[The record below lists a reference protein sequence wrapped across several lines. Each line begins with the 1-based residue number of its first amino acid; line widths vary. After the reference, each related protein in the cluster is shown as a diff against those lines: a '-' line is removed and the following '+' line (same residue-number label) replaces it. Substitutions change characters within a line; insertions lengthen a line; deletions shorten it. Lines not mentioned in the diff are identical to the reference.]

1 MPSMD
6 QFSSNVQNQ
15 ALMVQPQEPQVPFFM
30 KALENLPSQTSM
42 TALAGYRFSNTM
54 FKGGYL
60 DVASGAT
67 GRVNALRKT
76 IGKRTGAFVGGAMG
90 NADDYAFGKNFL
102 GKFSSKKVKSALMT
116 NANPIGFGRYDTVAR
131 LSGMAGAG
139 APYSP
144 MQGGAFLA
152 NWALKP
158 DFIRNRAAA
167 RYGSDVINNTADNAI
182 WTGGV
187 FGRIKTIDKA
197 DDYAR
202 AVSKANDLRSSLG
215 AAAPS
220 RSQGRVLKAGDKA
233 AARLSKL
240 DDSIVKL
247 GKVTN
252 ANFAR
257 TGAIN
262 YIGSSTGIS
271 TSALAPD
278 ALNAMVSGTLKTG
291 AADAAIASQVSN
303 IGRARALY
311 ETIPGELSKSVFGHY
326 NIMSG
331 GKFADFADT
340 AVGKRTVSS
349 FAGAMEKYKF
359 GSAGTGTSMGMVDDA
374 THALKAG
381 GFMPG
386 AGYADDATRI
396 LSGGTST
403 IRSTS
408 GRLAKEA
415 FKAGDKATAAKMGGQ
430 YLSTYGKAAGK
441 AFSAYGYATLAY
453 DVGKGIGNMMMGGVN
468 FAKDAMKSMQGTINK
483 PVFGAGFKDN
493 EVAASSRA
501 RGVMAIQNSRL
512 NARSMLGSEGGM
524 MAAHFG

>member
-15 ALMVQPQEPQVPFFM
+15 ALMTPQPEPQVPFFM
-30 KALENLPSQTSM
+30 KALENLPSQSSM
-42 TALAGYRFSNTM
+42 TALSGYRFSNTM

-60 DVASGAT
+60 DVADGAT

-76 IGKRTGAFVGGAMG
+76 LGKRTGAFVGGAMG
-90 NADDYAFGKNFL
+90 NADDYAFGKSVLGNFA
-102 GKFSSKKVKSALMT
+102 SKKLKPALMT
-116 NANPIGFGRYDTVAR
+116 NANPIGFGRYDSVAR
-131 LSGMAGAG
+131 LAGMSGSG

-167 RYGSDVINNTADNAI
+167 RFGSDVINNAGDNSV

-197 DDYAR
+197 DDYTR
-202 AVSKANDLRSSLG
+202 AVSKANDLRSTLG
-215 AAAPS
+215 ASSATT
-220 RSQGRVLKAGDKA
+220 RSQRRVLARGDKA

-252 ANFAR
+252 ASFV
-257 TGAIN
+257 GA
-262 YIGSSTGIS
+262 
-271 TSALAPD
+271 AVDD
-278 ALNAMVSGTLKTG
+278 AMSGMGVSGSRAAGMRASLMDEVMKTG
-291 AADAAIASQVSN
+291 VADDAIKSQISQ

-311 ETIPGELSKSVFGHY
+311 ETIPGEISKSVFGHY
-326 NIMSG
+326 NIMNRG
-331 GKFADFADT
+331 EFAKFADT
-340 AVGKRTVSS
+340 ATGKRTVKS
-349 FAGAMEKYKF
+349 FANAMEKYRL
-359 GSAGTGTSMGMVDDA
+359 GANSSGVVGTLDDVGHIGRTFMSGMG
-374 THALKAG
+374 
-381 GFMPG
+381 G
-386 AGYADDATRI
+386 AGYADDAANV
-396 LSGGTST
+396 LKGGTKT
-403 IRSTS
+403 IRAAS
-408 GRLAKEA
+408 GQLAKEA

-483 PVFGAGFKDN
+483 PIFGAGFKDN

>member
-1 MPSMD
+1 MTP
-6 QFSSNVQNQ
+6 
-15 ALMVQPQEPQVPFFM
+15 QPEPQVPFFM

-60 DVASGAT
+60 DVADGAT

-76 IGKRTGAFVGGAMG
+76 LGKRTGAFVGGTMG

-144 MQGGAFLA
+144 MQTGAFLA

-197 DDYAR
+197 DDYTR
-202 AVSKANDLRSSLG
+202 AVSKANDLRSTLG
-215 AAAPS
+215 ASAPT
-220 RSQGRVLKAGDKA
+220 RSQSRVLARGDKA

-262 YIGSSTGIS
+262 YIGSASGVS

-278 ALNAMVSGTLKTG
+278 ALNAVVNSTLKTG

-340 AVGKRTVSS
+340 ATGKRTVKS
-349 FAGAMEKYKF
+349 FASAMEKYRL
-359 GSAGTGTSMGMVDDA
+359 GANSSGVVGTLDDVGHIGRTFISGMG
-374 THALKAG
+374 
-381 GFMPG
+381 G
-386 AGYADDATRI
+386 AGYADDAASV
-396 LSGGTST
+396 LKGGTKT
-403 IRSTS
+403 IRAAS
-408 GRLAKEA
+408 GQLAKEA

-483 PVFGAGFKDN
+483 PIFGAGFKDN

>member
-6 QFSSNVQNQ
+6 QFSSNVQGQ
-15 ALMVQPQEPQVPFFM
+15 ALISQQQEPQVPFFM

-60 DVASGAT
+60 DVAEGAT
-67 GRVNALRKT
+67 GKVNALRKT
-76 IGKRTGAFVGGAMG
+76 LGKRTGAFVGGAMG
-90 NADDYAFGKNFL
+90 NADDYALGKSVL
-102 GKFSSKKVKSALMT
+102 GKFASKKAKSALMT

-131 LSGMAGAG
+131 LAGMAGDG
-139 APYSP
+139 VPYSP

-167 RYGSDVINNTADNAI
+167 RYGSDVINNTAPNSI

-197 DDYAR
+197 DDYVR
-202 AVSKANDLRSSLG
+202 AVSKANDLRSSLAG
-215 AAAPS
+215 AAPS
-220 RSQGRVLKAGDKA
+220 RSQNRVLNRGAKA
-233 AARLSKL
+233 AQRLDKL
-240 DDSIVKL
+240 DDSLVKL

-252 ANFAR
+252 ASFVTNVVD
-257 TGAIN
+257 
-262 YIGSSTGIS
+262 
-271 TSALAPD
+271 D
-278 ALNAMVSGTLKTG
+278 AMSGLGVSGSR
-291 AADAAIASQVSN
+291 AAGMRASLMDDVMKSGVADDAIKSQISQ

-326 NIMSG
+326 NIMNTG
-331 GKFADFADT
+331 RFADFADT
-340 AVGKRTVSS
+340 AVGKRTVNS
-349 FAGAMEKYKF
+349 FANAMEKTKMARNAA
-359 GSAGTGTSMGMVDDA
+359 GGLDKLDDAAHAAKSAGAYGAA
-374 THALKAG
+374 T
-381 GFMPG
+381 
-386 AGYADDATRI
+386 YADDATDV
-396 LSGGTST
+396 LKAGTKQ
-403 IRSTS
+403 IRTTS

-415 FKAGDKATAAKMGGQ
+415 FKAGDRATAAKMGGQ
-430 YLSTYGKAAGK
+430 YLSTYGKTAGK
-441 AFSAYGYATLAY
+441 AFSAYGYATLTY
-453 DVGKGIGNMMMGGVN
+453 DIGKGIGNMVMGGVN

-493 EVAASSRA
+493 EVAATSRA

>member
-15 ALMVQPQEPQVPFFM
+15 ALMAPQPEPQVPFFM
-30 KALENLPSQTSM
+30 KALESLPSQTSM

-60 DVASGAT
+60 DVAEGAT
-67 GRVNALRKT
+67 GKVNALRKT
-76 IGKRTGAFVGGAMG
+76 MGKRTGAFVGGAMG
-90 NADDYAFGKNFL
+90 NADDYAFGKSFL
-102 GKFSSKKVKSALMT
+102 GKFASKKAKSALMT

-131 LSGMAGAG
+131 LSGMAGKN

-144 MQGGAFLA
+144 MQGVASIV
-152 NWALKP
+152 NYALKP

-187 FGRIKTIDKA
+187 FGRIKTLEKA
-197 DDYAR
+197 DDYTR
-202 AVSKANDLRSSLG
+202 AVSRANDLRSSLG
-215 AAAPS
+215 GAAPT
-220 RSQGRVLKAGDKA
+220 RSQSRVLNRGTKA
-233 AARLSKL
+233 AARLDKL
-240 DDSIVKL
+240 DDSLVKL

-252 ANFAR
+252 AKFVTNVVDDAM
-257 TGAIN
+257 
-262 YIGSSTGIS
+262 STMG
-271 TSALAPD
+271 
-278 ALNAMVSGTLKTG
+278 VSGSR
-291 AADAAIASQVSN
+291 AAGMRASLMDDIMTSGVADDAIKSQISQ

-326 NIMSG
+326 NIMNKG
-331 GKFADFADT
+331 NYANFADT
-340 AVGKRTVSS
+340 AVGKRTVNS
-349 FAGAMEKYKF
+349 FASAMEKYKY
-359 GSAGTGTSMGMVDDA
+359 GSRGTGTAMGAVDDA
-374 THALKAG
+374 THAVKAA

-386 AGYADDATRI
+386 AGYADDAANV
-396 LSGGTST
+396 LKGGTST

-468 FAKDAMKSMQGTINK
+468 FAKDALKSMQGTINK
-483 PVFGAGFKDN
+483 PIFGAGFKDN

>member
-1 MPSMD
+1 MAP
-6 QFSSNVQNQ
+6 Q
-15 ALMVQPQEPQVPFFM
+15 QEPQVPFFM
-30 KALENLPSQTSM
+30 KALESM
-42 TALAGYRFSNTM
+42 PRQSSLMALSGYRFSNTM

-60 DVASGAT
+60 DAASGST
-67 GRVNALRKT
+67 GVVNSLRKT
-76 IGKRTGAFVGGAMG
+76 MGKRTGAFIGGAMG
-90 NADDYAFGKNFL
+90 NADDYAFGKSFL
-102 GKFSSKKVKSALMT
+102 GKFSSKKVKSMLMT

-131 LSGMAGAG
+131 LAGMTGQG
-139 APYSP
+139 VPYSP

-158 DFIRNRAAA
+158 DFIRSRAAA
-167 RYGSDVINNTADNAI
+167 RYGSDIINNTADNAI

-187 FGRIKTIDKA
+187 FGRIKTIEKA
-197 DDYAR
+197 DDYVG
-202 AVSKANDLRSSLG
+202 AVSRANDLRASLG
-215 AAAPS
+215 TAAPT
-220 RSQGRVLKAGDKA
+220 RSQNRVLNRGAKA
-233 AARLSKL
+233 AQRLEKL
-240 DDSIVKL
+240 DDSLVKL
-247 GKVTN
+247 GRVTN

-257 TGAIN
+257 VGATTAVDAAISS
-262 YIGSSTGIS
+262 IG
-271 TSALAPD
+271 
-278 ALNAMVSGTLKTG
+278 VSGA
-291 AADAAIASQVSN
+291 AADAMRPGMIDEVMKSGLADDAIKSQISN

-326 NIMSG
+326 NIMNSG
-331 GKFADFADT
+331 RYADFADT
-340 AVGKRTVSS
+340 AVGKRTVNS
-349 FAGAMEKYKF
+349 FASAMDKYRY
-359 GSAGTGTSMGMVDDA
+359 GSKGTGTAMGMVDDA
-374 THALKAG
+374 THAVKAG

-386 AGYADDATRI
+386 ASYADDAASI
-396 LSGGTST
+396 LKGGTST
-403 IRSTS
+403 IRTTS

-468 FAKDAMKSMQGTINK
+468 FAKDALKSMQGTINK
-483 PVFGAGFKDN
+483 PIFGAGFKDN
-493 EVAASSRA
+493 EVAATSRA